1 MPVTTVVTMFDEL
14 GLENFKSFGATSFP
28 LSPFTLLVGANASG
42 KSNVREAF
50 RFLHGIAR
58 GYTLAEVVGEKWIEG
73 GSRVW
78 TGVRGGAAQIARH
91 GTDVVSVRARFTGG
105 GDGAS
110 EAGFDY
116 RIDVKVVPGTAPR
129 VVREHLSRNAEV
141 VYEAWTKTPQ
151 TEGSAPTLCV
161 RPGGRDHDG
170 TVAERSRADRP
181 VLSYMPLEVFDRV
194 EGAHVLQALTLLGSM
209 VFLDLS
215 PDAAREASPVGI
227 TTLGDRGE
235 NLSSVLQEI
244 CWDPARQE
252 QLTSW
257 VRALTPMD
265 AESLEFVEDLNG
277 RVLAQLVEGDNSR
290 TPLTSASD
298 GTVRFLAMVAALLNP
313 DRPRFV
319 FIEEIENGIHPN
331 RVHLLLELLGQ
342 SVRDGRTQVVAT
354 SHSPQL
360 LAQAYRSQTAHACLV
375 FRGDGSHVVD
385 VREVPQL
392 RAVLDDDDPGSL
404 MTAGWFEDAAAFL
417 EDELPDAVGAG
428 G

>member
-1 MPVTTVVTMFDEL
+1 MFDEL
-14 GLENFKSFGATSFP
+14 GLENFKSFGAASFP

-91 GTDVVSVRARFTGG
+91 GTDVVSVRARFA
-105 GDGAS
+105 GDGDGVDDAD
-110 EAGFDY
+110 FDY
-116 RIDVKVVPGTAPR
+116 RIDVEVVPAAAPR

-141 VYEAWTKTPQ
+141 VYEAWTKSPRS
-151 TEGSAPTLCV
+151 EGSAPTLCV
-161 RPGGRDHDG
+161 RPGGRDYDG
-170 TVAERSRADRP
+170 TVVERSRTDRP
-181 VLSYMPLEVFDRV
+181 VLTFMPLEVFDRV
-194 EGAHVLQALTLLGSM
+194 QEAHVLQALTLLGSM

-244 CWDPARQE
+244 CRDRARQE

-277 RVLAQLVEGDNSR
+277 RVLAQLVEGDGSR

-298 GTVRFLAMVAALLNP
+298 GTVRFLAMVTALLNP

-319 FIEEIENGIHPN
+319 FVEEIENGIHPN
-331 RVHLLLELLGQ
+331 RVHLLLELIGQ
-342 SVRDGRTQVVAT
+342 SVLDGRTQVVAT

-360 LAQAYRSQTAHACLV
+360 LAQAYRSQTASPCLV
-375 FRGDGSHVVD
+375 FRGDGSHVLD

-392 RAVLDDDDPGSL
+392 RAVLDHDDPGSL
-404 MTAGWFEDAAAFL
+404 MAAGWFEDSAAFL
-417 EDELPDAVGAG
+417 EDDLPDVAEVAG
-428 G
+428 